1 MQLTT
6 QQAKT
11 VHQTICEAIC
21 RIEDLGDSA
30 HPDLKEHL
38 VRLNN
43 AASIMEDVY
52 KNFEPDEDIHVT
64 DVGGKL
70 MGDMIKEIMY
80 PVEADEHARLFDRGV
95 FS

>member
-43 AASIMEDVY
+43 AASIMEASY
-52 KNFEPDEDIHVT
+52 GNFEPDES
-64 DVGGKL
+64 
-70 MGDMIKEIMY
+70 MY
-80 PVEADEHARLFDRGV
+80 VDEHARLFDKGV